1 LNVPKTNSHIDSPKI
16 TLNFSIVPELV
27 LFWCTRCL
35 FWAFIHVYIKCIAW
49 KNWRILSVVFSAPY
63 LHAIMTDFKY
73 MSCIESR
80 ASIYPKKWGD
90 GLKTRKVR
98 RYATRIFLT
107 EILIRWNG
115 IPSVIEALIK
125 LYYNVHDLKSIFN
138 HVKNPIKPTCP
149 GLWTDV
155 TLNEARASSRVTS
168 VHRLTCVHPY
178 FNANNLL
185 Y

>member
-1 LNVPKTNSHIDSPKI
+1 MPKTNSHIDSPKI
-16 TLNFSIVPELV
+16 TLNFTIVPELV

-90 GLKTRKVR
+90 GLQ
-98 RYATRIFLT
+98 
-107 EILIRWNG
+107 NG